1 MHGHKFHS
9 LARREF
15 GKKNWP
21 HVTDSHDF
29 DPEVELSNSRRD
41 IVDSAR
47 AVGFEDVD
55 EANVDEFLRS
65 HTEELTNEDLL
76 ELEKDLNEKGD
87 ESSVV
92 ERVKLLSTKQ
102 TAEFFKHIH
111 TAISIIDENDPNR
124 ERSAKVAR
132 DIQSSLACYK
142 ELYRERKNAAYQLTL
157 DHFFNIAKTRQ
168 STDPGPSKER
178 KNYDP
183 DSPVSFDSSS
193 D

>member
-1 MHGHKFHS
+1 
-9 LARREF
+9 
-15 GKKNWP
+15 
-21 HVTDSHDF
+21 
-29 DPEVELSNSRRD
+29 
-41 IVDSAR
+41 
-47 AVGFEDVD
+47 VD
-55 EANVDEFLRS
+55 EANVDELLRS

-92 ERVKLLSTKQ
+92 EPVKLLLTKQ
-102 TAEFFKHIH
+102 IAEFFKHID

-132 DIQSSLACYK
+132 DIQSALACYK
-142 ELYRERKNAAYQLTL
+142 EFYGERKNAAYQLTL
-157 DHFFNIAKTRQ
+157 DHFFNTAENRQ
-168 STDPGPSKER
+168 FTDPGLSKGR
-178 KNYDP
+178 KNDDP